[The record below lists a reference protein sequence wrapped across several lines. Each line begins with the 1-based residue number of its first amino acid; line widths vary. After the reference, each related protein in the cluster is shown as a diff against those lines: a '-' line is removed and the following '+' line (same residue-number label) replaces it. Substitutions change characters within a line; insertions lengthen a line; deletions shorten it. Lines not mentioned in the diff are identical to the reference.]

1 MQNAI
6 QDNQSLSKIEKN
18 IIAEIKGKDLW
29 GDIAVTEDEYRN
41 LKARIK
47 TLLEIDSVDIHYIC
61 NQIRIN

>member
-29 GDIAVTEDEYRN
+29 GDIAVKEDEHGNR
-41 LKARIK
+41 KERIK
-47 TLLEIDSVDIHYIC
+47 TLYENDNSKIKYT
-61 NQIRIN
+61 